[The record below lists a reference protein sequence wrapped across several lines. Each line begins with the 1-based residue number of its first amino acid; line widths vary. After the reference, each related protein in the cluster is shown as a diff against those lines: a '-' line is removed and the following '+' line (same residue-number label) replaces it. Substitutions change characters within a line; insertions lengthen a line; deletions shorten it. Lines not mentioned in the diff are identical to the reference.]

1 MTDTKLTS
9 FDNQADNQ
17 IDTGVV
23 KSLSV
28 SDVAKRLEMNRG
40 TLYNRIKVSDSYD
53 TFKATG
59 VTGDNN
65 AIFYTETAWRELLSD
80 VGLGLP
86 EIVEQSSKTNDTPVE
101 TASITVIEGNHRQT
115 LANIDLNNNFDLGT
129 LRSPLQTTQTYQ
141 DPLAMAQQLIA
152 QNQERVAAMNAD
164 LERQQA
170 QVDASTQAIA
180 MVEQSNF
187 QLMQQT
193 LNYQMESRIQALA
206 LNQNTTQLQQKIAVQ
221 QSLGKPAG
229 SVSEQSQQ

>member
-1 MTDTKLTS
+1 MTVTDTALTPI
-9 FDNQADNQ
+9 DNQADNGAS
-17 IDTGVV
+17 TL
-23 KSLSV
+23 LSV
-28 SDVAKRLEMNRG
+28 SDVATLLKFNRG
-40 TLYNRIKVSDSYD
+40 TLYNRIKVSDSYES
-53 TFKATG
+53 FKAAGT
-59 VTGDNN
+59 TGDNN
-65 AIFYTETAWRELLSD
+65 AILYTQAAWTKLLND
-80 VGLGLP
+80 VGLALP
-86 EIVEQSSKTNDTPVE
+86 SVTDDAVSDGDTPVE
-101 TASITVIEGNHRQT
+101 TTSITVIEGNHRET

-129 LRSPLQTTQTYQ
+129 LRSPLQTAQSYQ

-164 LERQQA
+164 LQRQQA